1 MCWEFLYR
9 RNHFNLHVTEAV
21 ELGQF
26 CRLYISHCM
35 SQRVRSLFNSKTDKN
50 TSITC
55 KNIQTFNFRTLFI
68 SLGFSDLAEV
78 RGSSSHW
85 KLNEF
90 PDFREISAK
99 SENPIAEEFQTKNS
113 DTLLK
118 HNYGNF
124 PLSRHEW
131 DWNNTCINGSF
142 LHPQGFRD
150 TTTWK

>member
-1 MCWEFLYR
+1 MLGVFIPKKSLQSS
-9 RNHFNLHVTEAV
+9 RNWV
-21 ELGQF
+21 ELAQF
-26 CRLYISHCM
+26 CHLYISHCM
-35 SQRVRSLFNSKTDKN
+35 SQRMRSLFNSKTDKN

-78 RGSSSHW
+78 RRSSSHW

-99 SENPIAEEFQTKNS
+99 SENPIADKFQTKNS
-113 DTLLK
+113 DTFSTFKARMRLK
-118 HNYGNF
+118 QHMCK
-124 PLSRHEW
+124 W
-131 DWNNTCINGSF
+131 QF

-150 TTTWK
+150 TMTWK